1 MSDIVV
7 DEAYLTTTITDL
19 DNLSTDLVELC
30 DTVRG
35 MDGLVVGAAPVFD
48 EIHEFGGKWSRTSED
63 LAEDATKAADYV
75 RAVLEVFAEVDL
87 KIAQQFL
94 DQMEADG

>member
-7 DEAYLTTTITDL
+7 DESYLSGTITDL
-19 DNLSTDLVELC
+19 DNLSSDLSELC
-30 DTVRG
+30 STVRG

-48 EIHEFGGKWSRTSED
+48 EIHEFGGKWSRTAED
-63 LAEDATKAADYV
+63 LSEDATKAADYL
-75 RAVLEVFAEVDL
+75 RLVLEVFAEVDL
-87 KIAQQFL
+87 QIAQQFL